1 MSKGSEFD
9 RVERLIDSPS
19 KLDPLIQEK
28 DESISILVVGVKT
41 AEKRREQGFDKMA
54 HEAQ

>member
-9 RVERLIDSPS
+9 CVEWLIDSPS
-19 KLDPLIQEK
+19 NLDPLIQEK

-41 AEKRREQGFDKMA
+41 ARHRREQGFDKMA
-54 HEAQ
+54 NEAQ

>member
-19 KLDPLIQEK
+19 KLGPLIQEK

>member
-9 RVERLIDSPS
+9 HVEWLIDSPS

>member
-9 RVERLIDSPS
+9 HVEWLIDSPS

-28 DESISILVVGVKT
+28 DESISILVVSVKT
-41 AEKRREQGFDKMA
+41 ARKRREQGFDKMA